1 MTSEVATVAKD
12 ATVADAVEMLRGLDE
27 DFEAVRYVYLV
38 DEDRRLTGVVT
49 LNALIVA
56 APETRLAEL
65 ATADLVTASP
75 EDDQED
81 VAEDI
86 AKYDLLAMP
95 VVNDEGRLLG
105 IVTVDDALDVLE
117 EEHAEDLRVAGGTP
131 DGDDSGHASTLIWL
145 MRRNAW
151 VLLWALGVL
160 ALAATCALVPAVG
173 GRLDPAQ
180 ILAACAPLAVTLV
193 LADDSVSY
201 VTNFFLEHDP
211 DDEDAPSM
219 LGFTFRGI
227 GIGAVAG
234 LFVAL
239 IVSALVYA
247 LHGLASSGAL
257 PRRGARR
264 TWGGARGGRRGG
276 RGGHVLLVCDHAHL
290 PGNPSPARRGEPG
303 DLGLHAH
310 GRVHGGGRRGLLG
323 GRGRG
328 RGRDGDGDL
337 ACRRARGTRR
347 AGPPARA

>member
-1 MTSEVATVAKD
+1 
-12 ATVADAVEMLRGLDE
+12 
-27 DFEAVRYVYLV
+27 
-38 DEDRRLTGVVT
+38 
-49 LNALIVA
+49 
-56 APETRLAEL
+56 
-65 ATADLVTASP
+65 
-75 EDDQED
+75 
-81 VAEDI
+81 
-86 AKYDLLAMP
+86 
-95 VVNDEGRLLG
+95 
-105 IVTVDDALDVLE
+105 
-117 EEHAEDLRVAGGTP
+117 
-131 DGDDSGHASTLIWL
+131 

-257 PRRGARR
+257 PAAGLDGLGAALAA
-264 TWGGARGGRRGG
+264 GGAAGAAATFFSFATTPIYLAILRR
-276 RGGHVLLVCDHAHL
+276 
-290 PGNPSPARRGEPG
+290 
-303 DLGLHAH
+303 
-310 GRVHGGGRRGLLG
+310 
-323 GRGRG
+323 
-328 RGRDGDGDL
+328 RDAANRETSGFTLTVASMVAAVVVFSAAVAVVAGVT
-337 ACRRARGTRR
+337 GT
-347 AGPPARA
+347 AI